1 MSPPD
6 DALFEEVAK
15 TPGEQMAKAARRA
28 DGLTPEEEQGQRRV
42 DRARFRKTLRKARA
56 TSVWTLYVLGVVVAL
71 AVLTLFLTLLWQY
84 GSNLVNDPA
93 KATDAVS
100 GLLQFLFGVFVTL
113 GAELLVRRSSDGG
126 DND

>member
-6 DALFEEVAK
+6 DRLFEEIAK
-15 TPGEQMAKAARRA
+15 TPGDQMAKAARRA

-42 DRARFRKTLRKARA
+42 DRVQFRKTLRQVRA
-56 TSVWTLYVLGVVVAL
+56 ASVWSLYGLALLAAL
-71 AVLTLFLTLLWQY
+71 AVLALFMILLWQY
-84 GSNLVNDPA
+84 GANLIKAPA
-93 KATDAVS
+93 QATGAVS